1 MYIYLVFA
9 VLKIGFMHA
18 TNFSVRVFK
27 KHICDRAETAL
38 KNKKQKTKQNNNNKN
53 LLFYIEKVAYLDKGW
68 IKGFQ

>member
-38 KNKKQKTKQNNNNKN
+38 KNKKQNKTTT
-53 LLFYIEKVAYLDKGW
+53 
-68 IKGFQ
+68 IKTSYFI

>member
-1 MYIYLVFA
+1 
-9 VLKIGFMHA
+9 MHA

-38 KNKKQKTKQNNNNKN
+38 KKNKKQNNNNKN